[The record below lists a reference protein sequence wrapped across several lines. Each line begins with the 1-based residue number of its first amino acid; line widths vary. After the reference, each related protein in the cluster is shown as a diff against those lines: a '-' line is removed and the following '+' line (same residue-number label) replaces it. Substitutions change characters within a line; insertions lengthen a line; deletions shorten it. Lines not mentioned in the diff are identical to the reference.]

1 MTSSNVQQL
10 EPLTLKTALRYAA
23 MGWPVLPLV
32 PNRKVPATAHGVHDA
47 TTDAE
52 QIKRWWGENPTYNVG
67 IAAGKESGL
76 VVFDVDPRNGGLDGW
91 DDWKKLAGPHEDGA
105 TQLTA
110 GGGYHYLALYDPT
123 ITSCKLEQGVDLLSD
138 GKYFVAYPS
147 TINGK
152 RYEWEG
158 SDDPLEGVA
167 PFRIPQPWLD
177 QYLNRSK
184 KKIST
189 DAELI
194 KGNRN
199 DGLTAMAGAMRRH
212 GLGEREILA
221 ALEVSNETRCD
232 PPLPAS
238 EVARIARSVARYAPE
253 EDTAAD
259 VALGSQVAEALLA
272 KSLPPPANDWIV
284 KADDFSAQP
293 AAINWWVKAWVQKQ
307 ALMMVHGPSGG
318 GKTFV
323 VLDWLLHI
331 AAGQPEWAGLK
342 VKKGTVLYLAGE
354 GHAGLRARI
363 AAWKH
368 HHQVADVDFYLS
380 TDAIDLNRP
389 DGMRRV
395 IESVEALGFIPD
407 VIAVDTV
414 HRHMEGDEN
423 SAADAK
429 TFIDACDGLITHF
442 NATVLLVHHTGNSEE
457 AQHRARG
464 SSAWRGALDIEISV
478 APPKKKGGAIKVIQ
492 RKSKDAELA
501 PHVCVELKGVN
512 IPGWFDD
519 EGEQISS
526 AVPFITECDGEED
539 GDSQS
544 RALSNAIKQIG
555 DAWRSTGEELHDGKP
570 YITRSALLSFFM
582 NSESLKDDSAI
593 KYVQKGQREKPIGRL
608 YEAGMVEEAANGFI
622 IVDKTMSSQLL
633 MGRSKDGTKG
643 TERNKRND
651 WSVDKTEE

>member
-52 QIKRWWGENPTYNVG
+52 QIKRWWTENPTYNVG

-110 GGGYHYLALYDPT
+110 GGGYHYLALYDPA

-199 DGLTAMAGAMRRH
+199 DGLTAVAGAMRRH

-293 AAINWWVKAWVQKQ
+293 AAINWWVKMWVQKQ

-331 AAGQPEWAGLK
+331 AAGRPEWAGLK

-368 HHQVADVDFYLS
+368 HHQVAEVDFYLS
-380 TDAIDLNRP
+380 TDAIDLNKP
-389 DGMRRV
+389 DGLRRV
-395 IESVEALGFIPD
+395 IEAVEALGFIPD
-407 VIAVDTV
+407 IIAVDTV

-423 SAADAK
+423 SAADTK
-429 TFIDACDGLITHF
+429 TFIDACDSLISHF

-501 PHVCVELKGVN
+501 PHVCIELKGIS

-526 AVPFITECDGEED
+526 AVPMITECDGDGEED
-539 GDSQS
+539 GPS
-544 RALSNAIKQIG
+544 KQLVKATKVLR
-555 DAWRSTGEELHDGKP
+555 DAWHSTGEEMLDGRP
-570 YITRSALLSFFM
+570 YITRSALLSFILD
-582 NSESLKDDSAI
+582 NKILKTEGSA
-593 KYVQKGQREKPIGRL
+593 KKHLQPSFDRGYIGPL
-608 YEAGMVEEAANGFI
+608 IDENIIEEAPNGFAFI
-622 IVDKTMSSQLL
+622 EPAIVSS
-633 MGRSKDGTKG
+633 MMIGKG
-643 TERNKRND
+643 
-651 WSVDKTEE
+651 

>member
-52 QIKRWWGENPTYNVG
+52 RIRKWWTENPAYNVG

-110 GGGYHYLALYDPT
+110 GGGYHYLALYDPA
-123 ITSCKLEQGVDLLSD
+123 IMSCKLEQGVDLLSD

-152 RYEWEG
+152 RYEWEA

-184 KKIST
+184 KKISS
-189 DAELI
+189 DSELI

-199 DGLTAMAGAMRRH
+199 DGLTAVAGAMRRH

-221 ALEVSNETRCD
+221 ALEVCNETRCD
-232 PPLPAS
+232 PPLLSS
-238 EVARIARSVARYAPE
+238 EVARIARSVARYTPE

-259 VALGSQVAEALLA
+259 VALGSQIAEALLGTKA
-272 KSLPPPANDWIV
+272 FAPPANDWIV

-293 AAINWWVKAWVQKQ
+293 AAINWWVKMWVQKR

-323 VLDWLLHI
+323 TLDWLLHI
-331 AAGQPEWAGLK
+331 AAGRPEWAGLK

-368 HHQVADVDFYLS
+368 HHQISDVDFYLS

-389 DGMRRV
+389 DGLRRV
-395 IESVEALGFIPD
+395 IEAVEALGFIPD
-407 VIAVDTV
+407 IIAVDTV

-423 SAADAK
+423 SAADTK
-429 TFIDACDGLITHF
+429 TFIDACDALINHF
-442 NATVLLVHHTGNSEE
+442 NATVLLVHHTGNSED

-478 APPKKKGGAIKVIQ
+478 APPKKKGGAIKIIQ

-501 PHVCVELKGVN
+501 PHVCVELKGVK

-526 AVPFITECDGEED
+526 AVPIITECDGAEDED
-539 GDSQS
+539 GPS
-544 RALSNAIKQIG
+544 RKVLNAIKTITE
-555 DAWRSTGEELHDGKP
+555 AWHSTGEERLDGKP
-570 YITRSALLSFFM
+570 YITRGA
-582 NSESLKDDSAI
+582 LKDFIINNKGKTEGTAT
-593 KYVQKGQREKPIGRL
+593 KYLQASNKRDLIGL
-608 YEAGMVEEAANGFI
+608 LIDADIVKEADNGFI
-622 IVDKTMSSQLL
+622 IVDQSLINQINLGS
-633 MGRSKDGTKG
+633 R
-643 TERNKRND
+643 
-651 WSVDKTEE
+651 

>member
-1 MTSSNVQQL
+1 MGSLRQIAMTSSNVKQL

-47 TTDAE
+47 TTDE
-52 QIKRWWGENPTYNVG
+52 ERIRKWWTENPAYNVG

-110 GGGYHYLALYDPT
+110 GGGYHYLALYDPA

-152 RYEWEG
+152 RYEWEA

-167 PFRIPQPWLD
+167 PFKIPQTWLD
-177 QYLNRSK
+177 KYLNRAK
-184 KKIST
+184 KKISS

-199 DGLTAMAGAMRRH
+199 DGLTAVAGAMRRH

-221 ALEVSNETRCD
+221 ALEVCNETRCD
-232 PPLPAS
+232 PPLLSS

-259 VALGSQVAEALLA
+259 MALGSSVAEALLA
-272 KSLPPPANDWIV
+272 KELPPPANDWIV
-284 KADDFSAQP
+284 KADEFSAQP
-293 AAINWWVKAWVQKQ
+293 AAINWWVKMWVQKQ

-323 VLDWLLHI
+323 TLDWLLHI
-331 AAGQPEWAGLK
+331 AAGRPEWAGMK

-368 HHQVADVDFYLS
+368 HHQVTDVDFYLS

-389 DGMRRV
+389 DGLKRV
-395 IESVEALGFIPD
+395 IEAVEALGFIPD
-407 VIAVDTV
+407 IIAVDTV

-423 SAADAK
+423 SAADTK
-429 TFIDACDGLITHF
+429 TFIDACDALIRHF
-442 NATVLLVHHTGNSEE
+442 NSTVLLVHHTGNSED

-501 PHVCVELKGVN
+501 PHVCVELKGIS

-526 AVPFITECDGEED
+526 AVPFITECDGED
-539 GDSQS
+539 DSDRPS
-544 RALSNAIKQIG
+544 KALAKAISQITE
-555 DAWRSTGEELHDGKP
+555 AWRSCGEEVLEGKP
-570 YITRSALLSFFM
+570 YITRSALLSFAI
-582 NSESLKDDSAI
+582 NNLNLKESSAI
-593 KYVQKGQREKPIGRL
+593 KYVQPSQKGKLVGL
-608 YEAGMVEEAANGFI
+608 LVDGNVLEEAQNGFV
-622 IVDKTMSSQLL
+622 IVEPSMVSQLL
-633 MGRSKDGTKG
+633 MGR
-643 TERNKRND
+643 E
-651 WSVDKTEE
+651 

>member
-47 TTDAE
+47 TTDE
-52 QIKRWWGENPTYNVG
+52 ERIRKWWTENPAYNVG

-110 GGGYHYLALYDPT
+110 GGGYHYLALYDPA

-147 TINGK
+147 IINGK
-152 RYEWEG
+152 RYEWEA

-199 DGLTAMAGAMRRH
+199 DGLTAVAGAMRRH

-238 EVARIARSVARYAPE
+238 EVARIARSVARYTPD

-259 VALGSQVAEALLA
+259 VALGSQVAEALLGSSA
-272 KSLPPPANDWIV
+272 LAPPANDWIV

-293 AAINWWVKAWVQKQ
+293 AAINWWVKMWVQKR

-323 VLDWLLHI
+323 TLDWLLHI
-331 AAGQPEWAGLK
+331 AAGRPEWAGLK

-389 DGMRRV
+389 DGLKRV
-395 IESVEALGFIPD
+395 IEAVEALGFIPD
-407 VIAVDTV
+407 IIAVDTV

-423 SAADAK
+423 SAADTK
-429 TFIDACDGLITHF
+429 TFIDACDALINHF
-442 NATVLLVHHTGNSEE
+442 NATVLLVHHTGNSED

-501 PHVCVELKGVN
+501 PHVCVELKGVY

-526 AVPFITECDGEED
+526 AVPIITECDGEDEE
-539 GDSQS
+539 GPS
-544 RALSNAIKQIG
+544 RKVAKHTKTFT
-555 DAWRSTGEELHDGKP
+555 DAWRSTGEDRIDGAP
-570 YITRSALLSFFM
+570 YITRSAL
-582 NSESLKDDSAI
+582 KDFIENDLGKTEGTAK
-593 KYVQKGQREKPIGRL
+593 KYVTPTNKRDFIGVL
-608 YEAGMVEEAANGFI
+608 IEADIVKEAENGFV
-622 IVDKTMSSQLL
+622 IVDQNLL
-633 MGRSKDGTKG
+633 NQINLGSR
-643 TERNKRND
+643 
-651 WSVDKTEE
+651 

>member
-1 MTSSNVQQL
+1 
-10 EPLTLKTALRYAA
+10 
-23 MGWPVLPLV
+23 
-32 PNRKVPATAHGVHDA
+32 
-47 TTDAE
+47 
-52 QIKRWWGENPTYNVG
+52 VG

-184 KKIST
+184 KKISS
-189 DAELI
+189 DSELI

-199 DGLTAMAGAMRRH
+199 DGLTAVAGAMRRH

-221 ALEVSNETRCD
+221 ALEVCNETRCD
-232 PPLPAS
+232 PPLLSS
-238 EVARIARSVARYAPE
+238 EVARIARSVARYTPE

-259 VALGSQVAEALLA
+259 VALGSQIAEALLGTKA
-272 KSLPPPANDWIV
+272 FAPPANDWIV

-293 AAINWWVKAWVQKQ
+293 AAINWWVKMWVQKR

-323 VLDWLLHI
+323 TLDWLLHI
-331 AAGQPEWAGLK
+331 AAGRPEWAGLK

-368 HHQVADVDFYLS
+368 HHQVTDVDFYLS

-389 DGMRRV
+389 DGLRRV
-395 IESVEALGFIPD
+395 IEAVEALGFIPD
-407 VIAVDTV
+407 IIAVDTV

-423 SAADAK
+423 SAADTK
-429 TFIDACDGLITHF
+429 TFIDACDALINHF
-442 NATVLLVHHTGNSEE
+442 NATVLLVHHTGNSED

-478 APPKKKGGAIKVIQ
+478 APPKKKGGAIKIIQ

-501 PHVCVELKGVN
+501 PHVCIELKGVK

-526 AVPFITECDGEED
+526 AVPIITECDGAEDEE
-539 GDSQS
+539 GPS
-544 RALSNAIKQIG
+544 RKVLNAIKTITE
-555 DAWRSTGEELHDGKP
+555 AWHSTGEERLDGKP
-570 YITRSALLSFFM
+570 YINRSAL
-582 NSESLKDDSAI
+582 KDFIINNKGKTEGTAT
-593 KYVQKGQREKPIGRL
+593 KYLQASNKRDLIGL
-608 YEAGMVEEAANGFI
+608 LIDADIVKEAENGFV
-622 IVDKTMSSQLL
+622 IVDQSLINQINLGS
-633 MGRSKDGTKG
+633 R
-643 TERNKRND
+643 
-651 WSVDKTEE
+651 

>member
-52 QIKRWWGENPTYNVG
+52 RIRRWWTENPAYNVG

-91 DDWKKLAGPHEDGA
+91 DEWKKLAGPHEDGA

-110 GGGYHYLALYDPT
+110 GGGYHYLALYDPA
-123 ITSCKLEQGVDLLSD
+123 IMSCKLEQGVDLLSD

-152 RYEWEG
+152 RYEWEA

-184 KKIST
+184 KKISS
-189 DAELI
+189 DSELI

-199 DGLTAMAGAMRRH
+199 DGLTAVAGAMRRH

-221 ALEVSNETRCD
+221 ALEVCNETRCD
-232 PPLPAS
+232 PPLLSS
-238 EVARIARSVARYAPE
+238 EVARIARSVARYTPE

-259 VALGSQVAEALLA
+259 VALGSQIAEALLGTKA
-272 KSLPPPANDWIV
+272 FAPPANDWIV

-293 AAINWWVKAWVQKQ
+293 AAINWWVKMWVQKR

-323 VLDWLLHI
+323 TLDWLLHI
-331 AAGQPEWAGLK
+331 AAGRPEWAGLK

-389 DGMRRV
+389 DGLRRV
-395 IESVEALGFIPD
+395 IEAVEALGFIPD
-407 VIAVDTV
+407 IIAVDTV

-423 SAADAK
+423 SAADTK
-429 TFIDACDGLITHF
+429 TFIDACDALINHF
-442 NATVLLVHHTGNSEE
+442 NATVLLVHHTGNSED

-478 APPKKKGGAIKVIQ
+478 APPKKKGGAIKIIQ

-501 PHVCVELKGVN
+501 PHVCIELKGVK

-526 AVPFITECDGEED
+526 AVPIITECDGAEDED
-539 GDSQS
+539 GPS
-544 RALSNAIKQIG
+544 RKVLNAIKTITE
-555 DAWRSTGEELHDGKP
+555 AWHSTGEERLDGKP
-570 YITRSALLSFFM
+570 YITRG
-582 NSESLKDDSAI
+582 SLKDFIINNKGKTEGTAT
-593 KYVQKGQREKPIGRL
+593 KYLQASNKRDLIGL
-608 YEAGMVEEAANGFI
+608 LIDADIVKEADNGFV
-622 IVDKTMSSQLL
+622 IVDQSLINQINLGS
-633 MGRSKDGTKG
+633 R
-643 TERNKRND
+643 
-651 WSVDKTEE
+651 

>member
-1 MTSSNVQQL
+1 MTSSKEQSNVL
-10 EPLTLKTALRYAA
+10 PITLTVALRYAA

-52 QIKRWWGENPTYNVG
+52 RIRRWWTENPAYNVG

-91 DDWKKLAGPHEDGA
+91 DEWKKLAGPHEDGA

-110 GGGYHYLALYDPT
+110 GGGYHYLALYDPA
-123 ITSCKLEQGVDLLSD
+123 IMSCKLEQGVDLLSD

-152 RYEWEG
+152 RYEWEA

-184 KKIST
+184 KKISS
-189 DAELI
+189 DSELI

-199 DGLTAMAGAMRRH
+199 DGLTAVAGAMRRH

-221 ALEVSNETRCD
+221 ALEVCNETRCD
-232 PPLPAS
+232 PPLLSS
-238 EVARIARSVARYAPE
+238 EVARIARSVARYTPE

-259 VALGSQVAEALLA
+259 VALGSQIAEALLGTKA
-272 KSLPPPANDWIV
+272 FAPPANDWIV

-293 AAINWWVKAWVQKQ
+293 AAINWWVKMWVQKR

-323 VLDWLLHI
+323 TLDWLLHI
-331 AAGQPEWAGLK
+331 AAGRPEWAGLK

-368 HHQVADVDFYLS
+368 HHQVTDVDFYLS

-389 DGMRRV
+389 DGLRRV
-395 IESVEALGFIPD
+395 IEAVEALGFIPD
-407 VIAVDTV
+407 IIAVDTV

-423 SAADAK
+423 SAADTK
-429 TFIDACDGLITHF
+429 TFIDACDALINHF
-442 NATVLLVHHTGNSEE
+442 NATVLLVHHTGNSED

-478 APPKKKGGAIKVIQ
+478 APPKKKGGAIKIIQ

-501 PHVCVELKGVN
+501 PHVCIELKGVK

-526 AVPFITECDGEED
+526 AVPIITECDGAEDEE
-539 GDSQS
+539 GPS
-544 RALSNAIKQIG
+544 RKVLNAIKTITE
-555 DAWRSTGEELHDGKP
+555 AWHSTGEERLYGKP
-570 YITRSALLSFFM
+570 YINRSAL
-582 NSESLKDDSAI
+582 KDFIINNKGKTEGTAT
-593 KYVQKGQREKPIGRL
+593 KYLQASNKRDLIGL
-608 YEAGMVEEAANGFI
+608 LIDADIVKEAENGFV
-622 IVDKTMSSQLL
+622 IVDQSLINQINLGS
-633 MGRSKDGTKG
+633 R
-643 TERNKRND
+643 
-651 WSVDKTEE
+651 

>member
-1 MTSSNVQQL
+1 MTSSKEQNNVV
-10 EPLTLKTALRYAA
+10 PITLTVALRYAA

-47 TTDAE
+47 TTDE
-52 QIKRWWGENPTYNVG
+52 ERIRKWWTENPAYNVG

-91 DDWKKLAGPHEDGA
+91 DEWKKLAGPHEDGA

-110 GGGYHYLALYDPT
+110 GGGYHYLALYDPA
-123 ITSCKLEQGVDLLSD
+123 IMSCKLEQGVDLLSD

-152 RYEWEG
+152 RYEWEA

-184 KKIST
+184 KKISS
-189 DAELI
+189 DSELI

-199 DGLTAMAGAMRRH
+199 DGLTAVAGAMRRH

-221 ALEVSNETRCD
+221 ALEVCNETRCD
-232 PPLPAS
+232 PPLLSS
-238 EVARIARSVARYAPE
+238 EVARIARSVARYTPE

-259 VALGSQVAEALLA
+259 VALGSQIAEALLGTNA
-272 KSLPPPANDWIV
+272 LAPPANDWIV

-293 AAINWWVKAWVQKQ
+293 AAINWWVKMWVQKR

-323 VLDWLLHI
+323 TLDWLLHI
-331 AAGQPEWAGLK
+331 AAGRPEWAGLK

-368 HHQVADVDFYLS
+368 HHQVTDVDFYLS

-389 DGMRRV
+389 DGLRRV
-395 IESVEALGFIPD
+395 IEAVEALGFIPD
-407 VIAVDTV
+407 IIAVDTV

-423 SAADAK
+423 SAADTK
-429 TFIDACDGLITHF
+429 TFIDACDALINHF

-478 APPKKKGGAIKVIQ
+478 APPKKKGGAIKIIQ

-501 PHVCVELKGVN
+501 PHVCIELKGVK

-526 AVPFITECDGEED
+526 AVPFITECDGAEDEE
-539 GDSQS
+539 GPS
-544 RALSNAIKQIG
+544 RKVLNAIKTITE
-555 DAWRSTGEELHDGKP
+555 AWHSTGEDRLDGAP
-570 YITRSALLSFFM
+570 YITRSAL
-582 NSESLKDDSAI
+582 KDFIINNKGKTEGTAT
-593 KYVQKGQREKPIGRL
+593 KYLQASNKRDLIGL
-608 YEAGMVEEAANGFI
+608 LIDADIVKEAENGFV
-622 IVDKTMSSQLL
+622 IVDQSLINQINLGS
-633 MGRSKDGTKG
+633 R
-643 TERNKRND
+643 
-651 WSVDKTEE
+651 

>member
-47 TTDAE
+47 TTDPE
-52 QIKRWWGENPTYNVG
+52 RIRKWWTENPTYNVG

-91 DDWKKLAGPHEDGA
+91 DEWKKLAGPHEDGA

-110 GGGYHYLALYDPT
+110 GGGFHYLALYDPA

-199 DGLTAMAGAMRRH
+199 DGLTAVAGAMRRH

-259 VALGSQVAEALLA
+259 MALGSQAAQALLDKA
-272 KSLPPPANDWIV
+272 LPPPANDWIV

-293 AAINWWVKAWVQKQ
+293 AAINWWVKMWVQKR

-323 VLDWLLHI
+323 TLDWLLHI
-331 AAGQPEWAGLK
+331 AAGRPEWAGLK

-380 TDAIDLNRP
+380 TDAIDLNKS
-389 DGMRRV
+389 DGLRRV
-395 IESVEALGFIPD
+395 IEAVEALGFIPD
-407 VIAVDTV
+407 IIAVDTV

-423 SAADAK
+423 SAADTK
-429 TFIDACDGLITHF
+429 TFIDACDALINHF

-478 APPKKKGGAIKVIQ
+478 APPKKQGGAIKIIQ

-501 PHVCVELKGVN
+501 PHVCVELKGIN

-526 AVPFITECDGEED
+526 AVPFITECDGGDEGD
-539 GDSQS
+539 GADKVLVGHIRMIQE
-544 RALSNAIKQIG
+544 
-555 DAWRSTGEELHDGKP
+555 AWRSTGEEVFEGSP
-570 YITRSALLSFFM
+570 YITKSALLSFLI
-582 NSESLKDDSAI
+582 NNKELSESTAKQ
-593 KYVQKGQREKPIGRL
+593 YVKPSQEKRLIGSL
-608 YEAGMVEEAANGFI
+608 INNEIVKEALNGFVI
-622 IVDKTMSSQLL
+622 IEPAMASQLML
-633 MGRSKDGTKG
+633 GKK
-643 TERNKRND
+643 
-651 WSVDKTEE
+651 